1 MCIYIYNYD
10 VYNIT
15 LHDVY
20 NYDKTNPSITNI
32 YIYIGI
38 LRLTGLFCQQPASR
52 HRLRLKTYS
61 SEDLPSIHVPA
72 PMWMTPAAM
81 AGSGKNSSGRSDGS

>member
-52 HRLRLKTYS
+52 HCG
-61 SEDLPSIHVPA
+61 HVMPPPLA
-72 PMWMTPAAM
+72 L
-81 AGSGKNSSGRSDGS
+81 GKCNSWA